1 MRHRRLHL
9 TPLIVIVV
17 RVRIPL
23 VERWENDRTM
33 QDGAQTAAQD
43 AKPPLVEAKLAAP
56 VVRSGAVD
64 RPRIQH
70 ALDAGSHAALTLVA
84 APAGFG
90 KTTAVRTWCA
100 GLDAALAWVT
110 LDVGDNDPVR
120 LWSYVAAAVD
130 RVRPG
135 LGRGALR
142 RLAVPGS
149 SVEDGVDELMNGIA
163 ALGSDLVVVLDD
175 LHTVTSA
182 ECLTSLDHAIAH
194 LPTDARLVA
203 VTRVDPALRLASYR
217 ASGRLVEVRAQ
228 ELAFTRDEA
237 HELLVDRAHLELGPR
252 ELDVLVERTE
262 GWPAALVLAGLW
274 LRTVDDPA
282 RAVGAFG
289 GDHRFVAEYLS
300 DEVLGSLDP
309 DRRSFLHGIAVLG
322 ETTAELCDAV
332 LERTDSA
339 AELDELEHSNLFV
352 SRLGKGGW
360 FRVHSLFAEYAVAQL
375 AASEPAAATRIHGR
389 AATWLRSHRL
399 PVEAVRHAA
408 AVCDHELVA
417 QILSENHLPLIRG
430 GAGRTLVHWIHTLPE
445 DVVVDHPELA
455 VAAATAAVLVGGS
468 TTERRRLL
476 ALADRAARERPS
488 RVDPYVEAAALLVR
502 ALTADGGVER
512 AVLDGRRAVELAESG
527 PDEILTAALAACAR
541 ALYFAGDLE
550 GASAV
555 ALRALE
561 HPDIERRVPSLV
573 VARSTSALV
582 AVEHGRLRA
591 ARSQAEKARAAVGEI
606 GTSRSW
612 LGANAS
618 VALGSVLAAEGA
630 LVEAERELAG
640 AERFFRDDVATLHD
654 AWLLCL
660 LARVRVRR
668 GRLDEAEET
677 LRFARAVLDELADA
691 GFVPALADE
700 VARELELARS
710 RARGGELLEPPSAAE
725 LEVLRLLTTDLSTR
739 EIGERLFLSPNT
751 IRSHRHS
758 LYRKLG
764 VHSRAEAVA
773 RAETLGLLDETDSP
787 G

>member
-1 MRHRRLHL
+1 MS
-9 TPLIVIVV
+9 
-17 RVRIPL
+17 
-23 VERWENDRTM
+23 
-33 QDGAQTAAQD
+33 AQGQEA
-43 AKPPLVEAKLAAP
+43 PLVEAKLAAP
-56 VVRSGAVD
+56 VVRREAVD
-64 RPRIQH
+64 RPRIQQ
-70 ALDAGSHAALTLVA
+70 ALDAGRHAALTVVA

-90 KTTAVRTWCA
+90 KTTAVSAWCA

-110 LDVGDNDPVR
+110 LDTGDNDPVR
-120 LWSYVAAAVD
+120 LWSYVATAVD

-142 RLAVPGS
+142 RLAIPGS
-149 SVEDGVDELMNGIA
+149 SVEDAVDELMNGIA
-163 ALGSDLVVVLDD
+163 ALGSELIVVLDD

-182 ECLTSLDHAIAH
+182 ECLTSLDHAVAH
-194 LPTDARLVA
+194 LPADAHLVA
-203 VTRVDPALRLASYR
+203 VTRADPALRLASHR
-217 ASGRLVEVRAQ
+217 ASGRLVEVRAR

-237 HELLVDRAHLELGPR
+237 RELLVGRGHLELGPR

-262 GWPAALVLAGLW
+262 GWPAALVLAGFW

-300 DEVLGSLDP
+300 AEVLVSLDP

-322 ETTAELCDAV
+322 EVTPELCDAV
-332 LERTDSA
+332 LERTDS
-339 AELDELEHSNLFV
+339 ESVLIELERSNFLV
-352 SRLGKGGW
+352 SRLGRGGW
-360 FRVHSLFAEYAVAQL
+360 FRVHSLLAQYALAQL
-375 AASEPAAATRIHGR
+375 AAAEPAEAARIHGR
-389 AATWLRSHRL
+389 AAEWLRSHRL

-408 AVCDHELVA
+408 AIRDHELVA
-417 QILSENHLPLIRG
+417 RILSESHLSLIRS
-430 GAGRTLVHWIHTLPE
+430 GAGRTLVYWVDTLPE
-445 DVVVDHPELA
+445 DVVVDHPDLA
-455 VAAATAAVLVGGS
+455 VAAATATALVGGS
-468 TTERRRLL
+468 TTEQRRIL
-476 ALADRAARERPS
+476 ALADRAVRERPGL
-488 RVDPYVEAAALLVR
+488 VDPYVEAAALLVR
-502 ALTADGGVER
+502 ALTADGGVGR

-527 PDEILTAALAACAR
+527 PDELLTAALAACAR
-541 ALYFAGDLE
+541 ALYFAGDPD

-582 AVEHGRLRA
+582 AVEHGRLQA
-591 ARSQAEKARAAVGEI
+591 ARSQAEKAKAAVGEI

-618 VALGSVLAAEGA
+618 VALGSVLAAEGR

-640 AERFFRDDVATLHD
+640 AERFFRDDVATVHD
-654 AWLLCL
+654 AWLRAL
-660 LARVRVRR
+660 LARVRLRR

-677 LRFARAVLDELADA
+677 LRSARALLDELTDA
-691 GFVPALADE
+691 GLVPALADE

-710 RARGGELLEPPSAAE
+710 RARAGELLEPPSTAE
-725 LEVLRLLTTDLSTR
+725 LEVLRLLTTDLSAR

-773 RAETLGLLDETDSP
+773 RAETLGLLDEPDSP